1 MCQTLCCQY
10 YRARLGDVQ
19 SRIGLHR
26 NWIPPTD
33 SCGENLKKRSV
44 VWVGERVFLMFFSLS
59 CVLQH
64 LKREHCVYANDRHS
78 SFVYYNLLLNL
89 FSPNVQVHRNI
100 RLEFNLHGFIIV
112 GLSLLLSFEI
122 LDIHY
127 ESWTLWSNER
137 AAEGSLALKA
147 FSFNC
152 LSPLPRPQLNPM
164 QVFTSSLNPM
174 CAAPEAKRG

>member
-33 SCGENLKKRSV
+33 SCGENLKKRSF
-44 VWVGERVFLMFFSLS
+44 VWVGQRVFLMFFSLC

-64 LKREHCVYANDRHS
+64 LKWKHCVNANDRH
-78 SFVYYNLLLNL
+78 
-89 FSPNVQVHRNI
+89 
-100 RLEFNLHGFIIV
+100 FIIQMIFFQMYRYTTRTV
-112 GLSLLLSFEI
+112 TQVQLVLWVCRYCSHSGAYEI
-122 LDIHY
+122 LEVHY
-127 ESWTLWSNER
+127 ESWTLWSNEG

-152 LSPLPRPQLNPM
+152 LSPLPRPHLSSTS
-164 QVFTSSLNPM
+164 TSSLNPM
-174 CAAPEAKRG
+174 CAAAEAKSG